1 MSTPARTPQQVLAVL
16 ERDLARAFA
25 AEPQPRRYRRALRRP
40 RRGIVLLCGV
50 VVACASTAAATSSI
64 FSPSPPVPRLA
75 PFGVDL
81 AAGVSAGKEWE
92 LQLSRCERPAGS
104 VSVLLS
110 TATGGAGSA
119 CGSALQPP
127 TTFYEPQGG
136 EALAFGVVPSGTAR
150 VELALDRGHLDA
162 RPSAVPSRALAAAT
176 LPSGS
181 AVYVVA
187 VPRQRIVTALTAF
200 NSEGELLLDC
210 TEQRCARP

>member
-16 ERDLARAFA
+16 ERDLTRAFA
-25 AEPQPRRYRRALRRP
+25 AGPQPRRQRRALRRP
-40 RRGIVLLCGV
+40 RPGIVLLCAV
-50 VVACASTAAATSSI
+50 VVMCASSAAATTSI

-75 PFGVDL
+75 PLGVDL
-81 AAGVSAGKEWE
+81 ATGMSAGREWE
-92 LQLSRCERPAGS
+92 LQLSRCERPDGS

-110 TATGGAGSA
+110 TPTGGAGSA

-127 TTFYEPQGG
+127 TTFYEPQSG

-150 VELALDRGHLDA
+150 VELTLDRGHLDA
-162 RPSAVPSRALAAAT
+162 RPSAVASRALAAAA

-187 VPRQRIVTALTAF
+187 VPGERIVTALTAF

-210 TEQRCARP
+210 TEQRCATP